1 MSCRLAKSYGFIR
14 LLMNPR
20 LRFLHFPRFPAD
32 GFSAFRSCSTAT
44 RIRSMSASSSSST
57 NLMAGED
64 ANSGVTVLPVV
75 EDKYGGVMTEI
86 SHPMDPSAFSALL
99 QSSLSTWTIQLGWQS
114 VDVTRKC
121 EFNFS
126 TALTIALGT
135 ELMCMIACLRPF
147 LYTQGKKGV
156 WIKLPRQLI
165 GLAEAA
171 VKEGFW
177 FHHAEKDFLM
187 LVYWIPVEG
196 DTIPSNASH
205 RVGIG
210 AFVINHRKEVLV
222 VQEKT
227 GRFQGQGIWKFPT
240 GVVNEGEYIHDG
252 SVREVKEETGV
263 DTEFVQVLA
272 FRQTH
277 KAFFEKSDLFFVC
290 MLKPLS
296 LEINAQETEIEAAQ
310 WMPWEEYTKQP
321 FVQNHELL
329 RYMTAIC
336 SAKANGDYEGF
347 TPLRVSAPDQQGN
360 LYFNTRDLHSRH

>member
-1 MSCRLAKSYGFIR
+1 
-14 LLMNPR
+14 
-20 LRFLHFPRFPAD
+20 
-32 GFSAFRSCSTAT
+32 
-44 RIRSMSASSSSST
+44 
-57 NLMAGED
+57 MAGEE
-64 ANSGVTVLPVV
+64 ANNGGVTVLPVV
-75 EDKYGGVMTEI
+75 EDKYDGVMTEI

-99 QSSLSTWTIQLGWQS
+99 RSSLSTWTL
-114 VDVTRKC
+114 
-121 EFNFS
+121 
-126 TALTIALGT
+126 
-135 ELMCMIACLRPF
+135 
-147 LYTQGKKGV
+147 QGKKGV

-177 FHHAEKDFLM
+177 FHHAEKDYLM
-187 LVYWIPVEG
+187 LVYWIPKEG
-196 DTIPSNASH
+196 DTLPSNASH

-210 AFVINHRKEVLV
+210 AFVLNHNKEVLV

-240 GVVNEGEYIHDG
+240 GVVNEGEYIHNG
-252 SVREVKEETGV
+252 AVREVKEETGV

-336 SAKANGDYEGF
+336 SAKTKGDYEGF

>member
-14 LLMNPR
+14 
-20 LRFLHFPRFPAD
+20 F
-32 GFSAFRSCSTAT
+32 CSTAT
-44 RIRSMSASSSSST
+44 RNISMSASSSSCT
-57 NLMAGED
+57 NPTAGEE
-64 ANSGVTVLPVV
+64 AKGGVTVLPVV

-86 SHPMDPSAFSALL
+86 SHPMDPSAFSALI
-99 QSSLSTWTIQLGWQS
+99 QSSLSSWTLQVLSLSSFFSS
-114 VDVTRKC
+114 V
-121 EFNFS
+121 
-126 TALTIALGT
+126 
-135 ELMCMIACLRPF
+135 PP
-147 LYTQGKKGV
+147 GKKGV

-165 GLAEAA
+165 DLAEAA

-177 FHHAEKDFLM
+177 FHHAEKDYLM
-187 LVYWIPVEG
+187 LVYWIPIEG

-210 AFVINHRKEVLV
+210 AFVINHNKEVLV

-252 SVREVKEETGV
+252 SVGEVKEETGV

-277 KAFFEKSDLFFVC
+277 KAFFGKSDLFFVC

-310 WMPWEEYTKQP
+310 WMPWDEYTKQP

-360 LYFNTRDLHSRH
+360 LYFNTRDLR

>member
-20 LRFLHFPRFPAD
+20 LRFPAD

-44 RIRSMSASSSSST
+44 RIRSMSASSSST

-64 ANSGVTVLPVV
+64 ANSGVTVLPAV

-99 QSSLSTWTIQLGWQS
+99 QSSLSTWT
-114 VDVTRKC
+114 
-121 EFNFS
+121 
-126 TALTIALGT
+126 
-135 ELMCMIACLRPF
+135 
-147 LYTQGKKGV
+147 TQGKKGV

-177 FHHAEKDFLM
+177 FHHAEKDYLM
-187 LVYWIPVEG
+187 LVYWIPIEG

-210 AFVINHRKEVLV
+210 AFVINHNKEVLV

>member
-1 MSCRLAKSYGFIR
+1 MSV
-14 LLMNPR
+14 
-20 LRFLHFPRFPAD
+20 
-32 GFSAFRSCSTAT
+32 
-44 RIRSMSASSSSST
+44 SSSST
-57 NLMAGED
+57 NPMAGEE
-64 ANSGVTVLPVV
+64 ANNGGVTMLPVV
-75 EDKYGGVMTEI
+75 EDKYGGVMTEVN
-86 SHPMDPSAFSALL
+86 HPMDPSAFSALL
-99 QSSLSTWTIQLGWQS
+99 QSSLSTWTL
-114 VDVTRKC
+114 
-121 EFNFS
+121 
-126 TALTIALGT
+126 
-135 ELMCMIACLRPF
+135 
-147 LYTQGKKGV
+147 QGKKGV

-177 FHHAEKDFLM
+177 FHHAEKVYLM
-187 LVYWIPVEG
+187 LVYWIPIVG

-210 AFVINHRKEVLV
+210 AFVLNHKKEVLV

-290 MLKPLS
+290 MLNPLS

-336 SAKANGDYEGF
+336 SAKTKGDYEGF

-360 LYFNTRDLHSRH
+360 LYFNTRDLRSRH